1 MFEYD
6 KFYDYLFNNEEFLNI
21 IYKFHSSFWNS
32 MDIKARNELIQSFIN
47 KYCEIFKMDSVKMQN
62 INLGHNA
69 GVYEDLSS
77 VVSVSKDGISSESQY
92 DVMDTLFHE
101 LRHNFQHRAVD
112 GNLSDIEYASE
123 KQIKDWKINFLNS
136 PMGFSNY
143 ISNVGENGHLYYY
156 QPVEE
161 DAFKTGLSCTKKAYE
176 IIKEKYGED
185 EQFVIYARRLATT
198 IMIYFSNEDL
208 YCNNREEKREEVFN
222 LFNTNNKKFETEKKC
237 IKIASK
243 IMEKNLEEM
252 SFEEINSL
260 LSVYVWGY
268 LDDDYKVEI
277 LREYDRRINKNTH
290 VKIDK
295 KGNSGIKINKDLFSR
310 NDILGI
316 LNMLFTYEFQTKV
329 ADIINDK
336 EDCNPKLKEEIKINM
351 YTNNGKL
358 INYVKDSEN
367 FLLYSIQPF
376 ALLEGKIVLKQFL
389 DIKKAQENIYGVIS
403 DEYESMIDFYDYDK
417 YIPYIEKFYGKSFN
431 SIYNEQLKE
440 MKKRIIEAKKN
451 NRK

>member
-6 KFYDYLFNNEEFLNI
+6 KFYDYLFNDEEFLNI

-32 MDIKARNELIQSFIN
+32 MDIKARNDLIQSFIN
-47 KYCEIFKMDSVKMQN
+47 RYCEIFKMDYVKMQN
-62 INLGHNA
+62 ISLGHNA
-69 GVYEDLSS
+69 GIYEDLSS

-123 KQIKDWKINFLNS
+123 KQIKNWKVNFLNS

-143 ISNVGENGHLYYY
+143 ISNVGENGRLYYY

-161 DAFKTGLSCTKKAYE
+161 DAFKTGLSCTKKAYGLM
-176 IIKEKYGED
+176 KEKYGD
-185 EQFVIYARRLATT
+185 DKQFVVYARRLSNT
-198 IMIYFSNEDL
+198 IMIYFSDEDL
-208 YCNNREEKREEVFN
+208 YRNNREEKREEVFK
-222 LFNTNNKKFETEKKC
+222 LFNTNNKKFEDEKKC
-237 IKIASK
+237 IKIANK
-243 IMEKNLEEM
+243 TMEKNLEDM

-268 LDDDYKVEI
+268 LNDDYKIEI
-277 LREYDRRINKNTH
+277 LKEYDRRINKNTH
-290 VKIDK
+290 VKIEK
-295 KGNSGIKINKDLFSR
+295 KGNSGIKINKDLFPR
-310 NDILGI
+310 NDILSI
-316 LNMLFTYEFQTKV
+316 LNMLFTYEFQAKV
-329 ADIINDK
+329 SNIINGL

-376 ALLEGKIVLKQFL
+376 ALLEGKVVLKQFL
-389 DIKKAQENIYGVIS
+389 DIKKAQENIYGVTS

-440 MKKRIIEAKKN
+440 MKKKIIEVKKN

>member
-6 KFYDYLFNNEEFLNI
+6 KFYDYLFNDEEFLNI

-32 MDIKARNELIQSFIN
+32 MDIKARNDLIQSFIN
-47 KYCEIFKMDSVKMQN
+47 RYCEIFKMDYVKMQN
-62 INLGHNA
+62 ISLGHNA
-69 GVYEDLSS
+69 GIYEDLSS

-123 KQIKDWKINFLNS
+123 KQIKDWKVNFLNS

-143 ISNVGENGHLYYY
+143 ISNVGENGRLYYY

-161 DAFKTGLSCTKKAYE
+161 DAFKTGLSCTKKAYGLM
-176 IIKEKYGED
+176 KEKYGD
-185 EQFVIYARRLATT
+185 DKQFVVYARRLSNT
-198 IMIYFSNEDL
+198 IMIYFSDEDL
-208 YCNNREEKREEVFN
+208 YRNNREEKREEVFK
-222 LFNTNNKKFETEKKC
+222 LFNTNNKKFEDEKKC
-237 IKIASK
+237 IKIANK
-243 IMEKNLEEM
+243 TMEKNLEGM

-268 LDDDYKVEI
+268 LDDDYKIEV
-277 LREYDRRINKNTH
+277 LKEYDRRINKNTH
-290 VKIDK
+290 VKIEK
-295 KGNSGIKINKDLFSR
+295 KGNSGIKINKDLFPR
-310 NDILGI
+310 NDILSI

-329 ADIINDK
+329 SNIINGL

-376 ALLEGKIVLKQFL
+376 ALLEGKVVLKQFL
-389 DIKKAQENIYGVIS
+389 DIKKAQENIYGVTS

-440 MKKRIIEAKKN
+440 MKKKIIEVKKN